1 MTAVRGLLSA
11 PGTVIARLTAV
22 TLLCGCVHTVKPPP
36 SQVRVPEA
44 FEERA
49 PEGRATT
56 GQELAQWW
64 TVWHDPVLDQ
74 LIAEAL
80 KANTDIRSA
89 QQHVAE
95 ARAMVTI
102 AESALYPSVS
112 ASGGAFGGGADWRVP
127 SSPSPTLPGV
137 LDTAGAGFYGGTLG
151 LGASWEAD
159 VWGGR
164 GADVKAAR
172 AVEITALQSL
182 NGARVTVVADVAENY
197 QEARGLQLRL
207 DVLDRGIATLVDLLG
222 YVDARYGSGQAFAY
236 DADLVREQLALQR
249 AKREPLI
256 ALIEARRRRLA
267 VLAGKPPEAAAA
279 LPAPTPLNIVP
290 PPKGYVPVQVLE
302 RRPDVQA
309 RAALVRAHA
318 ARLESAKTDLL
329 PRFGIQFLGGDA
341 ELHFAGL
348 PSFGATG
355 GLIGLSAYLP
365 VFNAGRIRANIAA
378 TDARLNAAVA
388 DYDAGVLKALED
400 VENAYRMRSALD
412 QRSTSLAAAL
422 SFARRNEDNSTALYE
437 GGRKTFRDVLDTR
450 IAALDDEDQLVQAQ
464 MGQAT
469 ATVQLYRAL
478 GGGW

>member
-1 MTAVRGLLSA
+1 LV
-11 PGTVIARLTAV
+11 
-22 TLLCGCVHTVKPPP
+22 CGSEHPVKPPP
-36 SQVRVPEA
+36 SQVTVPGA

-49 PEGRATT
+49 PEGRPSSE
-56 GQELAQWW
+56 QELAQWW
-64 TVWHDPVLDQ
+64 TVWHDPVLAQ
-74 LIAEAL
+74 LITEAL
-80 KANTDIRSA
+80 QANTDIRIA
-89 QQHVAE
+89 QRRVAE
-95 ARAMVTI
+95 ARAMVTV
-102 AESALYPSVS
+102 AESALYPTVS
-112 ASGGAFGGGADWRVP
+112 ASGAVLGGGADWRVAT
-127 SSPSPTLPGV
+127 SPSTTLPAV
-137 LDTAGAGFYGGTLG
+137 LDTAGAGFYGGALG
-151 LGASWEAD
+151 LGASWEPD

-164 GADVKAAR
+164 AADVKAAQ
-172 AVEITALQSL
+172 AVEVTAVQSL

-207 DVLDRGIATLVDLLG
+207 DVLDRGIATLVDLLS

-256 ALIEARRRRLA
+256 ALIQARRRRLA
-267 VLAGKPPEAAAA
+267 VRVGKPPEAAAR
-279 LPAPTPLNIVP
+279 LPAPTPYIYIVP
-290 PPKGYVPVQVLE
+290 PPNGYVPVQGLE

-309 RAALVRAHA
+309 RAALVQAHA
-318 ARLESAKTDLL
+318 ARLQSAKTDLL
-329 PRFGIQFLGGDA
+329 PRFGMQFLGGDA

-348 PSFGATG
+348 PSIGATG
-355 GLIGLSAYLP
+355 GLVGLSAYLP
-365 VFNAGRIRANIAA
+365 VFNRDRIRANIAA

-388 DYDAGVLKALED
+388 DYDAGVLKAPED

-422 SFARRNEDNSTALYE
+422 DFAQRNEDASTALYE

-450 IAALDDEDQLVQAQ
+450 TAALDDEDQLVQPQ